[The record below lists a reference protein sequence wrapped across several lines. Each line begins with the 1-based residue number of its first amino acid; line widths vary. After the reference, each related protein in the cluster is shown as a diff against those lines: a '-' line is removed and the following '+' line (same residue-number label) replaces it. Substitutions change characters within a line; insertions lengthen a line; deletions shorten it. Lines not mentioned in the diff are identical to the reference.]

1 MQPLFSRVLLCLCVI
16 LSWSRVGRCQGRQG
30 ATSSFSLSLG
40 TFNSVDS
47 FILKNVSNGI
57 FFNSLQFSSFAQ
69 SCVTLSDVQSLKEQH
84 PYHGKCEK

>member
-1 MQPLFSRVLLCLCVI
+1 MQPLFSRVPLCLCVI
-16 LSWSRVGRCQGRQG
+16 PSWSRVGRCQGRQG
-30 ATSSFSLSLG
+30 ATLPLSWPLV
-40 TFNSVDS
+40 TFNCVNS

-57 FFNSLQFSSFAQ
+57 FFNSVQFNSFAQ

>member
-1 MQPLFSRVLLCLCVI
+1 ML
-16 LSWSRVGRCQGRQG
+16 
-30 ATSSFSLSLG
+30 SFSWSLG

-47 FILKNVSNGI
+47 FILKNVSSGI